1 MKKINVVILCLVAII
16 VSSLGTFYL
25 SNIVQIKNNDKVI
38 ISSSDYDL
46 LVNIKNNFEKEIEL
60 QGYIERNFYFDY
72 DEEKFQEYMLKGLFE
87 SLDDPYSVYMSKE
100 EYLDF
105 QVSGEG
111 EYSGIGVLMSLN
123 EDDQVVVI
131 SPIEDTPAHEAG
143 ILSGD
148 IIAKVGEIYAGKEN
162 FREIADMIKGE
173 VGTDV
178 ELTILREGED
188 EPLVFNIERKVVKL
202 KAVKSRIIDEDIG
215 YIKITLF
222 DTDVYSEFKKNFE
235 DLESK
240 NIKKLIIDLR
250 GNPGGNVEEVRK
262 IADYLLGK
270 QIIFYTETKNG
281 EKEEFYSDSSKVDLP
296 FVVLVN
302 GGSASASEILAGA
315 VKDTKA
321 GKIIGTKTFGKG
333 IIQILRPLPD
343 GDAFK
348 LTVSGY
354 FTPNGTS
361 IHGVGIEP
369 DILVEQAEGYDEIE
383 EPTDKDDVQL
393 QKAIEELK

>member
-1 MKKINVVILCLVAII
+1 MKKINVVILCLVSII

-38 ISSSDYDL
+38 ISSSDYDTL
-46 LVNIKNNFEKEIEL
+46 IKIKNDFEKEIEL

-72 DEEKFQEYMLKGLFE
+72 DKEKFHEYMRKGLFE
-87 SLDDPYSVYMSKE
+87 ALDDPYSMYMSAE

-105 QVSGEG
+105 QVSSEG
-111 EYSGIGVLMSLN
+111 EYSGIGVLMSIN
-123 EDDQVVVI
+123 DDDQVVVI
-131 SPIEDTPAHEAG
+131 SPIEDTPAYEAG

-148 IIAKVGEIYAGKEN
+148 VIAKVGEVFASKEN
-162 FREIADMIKGE
+162 FKDIADMIKGDA
-173 VGTDV
+173 GTHV
-178 ELTILREGED
+178 ELTILREGEE
-188 EPLVFNIERKVVKL
+188 EPLVFSVERKVVKL
-202 KAVKSRIIDEDIG
+202 KAVKSRVLEGDIG

-235 DLESK
+235 ELKAK

-250 GNPGGNVEEVRK
+250 GNPGGNVEEVK
-262 IADYLLGK
+262 EIADYLLGK

-281 EKEEFYSDSSKVDLP
+281 DKEEFYSDSSKIDLP
-296 FVVLVN
+296 FVILVN

-333 IIQILRPLPD
+333 IIQILRPLMD

-369 DILVEQAEGYDEIE
+369 DILIEQADGYEDIE
-383 EPTDKDDVQL
+383 KPTDKDDLQL
-393 QKAIEELK
+393 QKAIEELN

>member
-16 VSSLGTFYL
+16 VSSVGTFYL
-25 SNIVQIKNNDKVI
+25 SNIVQIKNNDKVV

-46 LVNIKNNFEKEIEL
+46 LINIKNNFEKEIEL

-87 SLDDPYSVYMSKE
+87 SLDDPYSLYMSEK

-123 EDDQVVVI
+123 DDDQVVII
-131 SPIEDTPAHEAG
+131 SPVEDTPAYEAG

-148 IIAKVGEIYAGKEN
+148 IIAKVGEVYAGKEN
-162 FREIADMIKGE
+162 FREIADMIKGD
-173 VGTDV
+173 VGTEV
-178 ELTILREGED
+178 ELTILREGE
-188 EPLVFNIERKVVKL
+188 EKPLVFNIERKVVKL
-202 KAVKSRIIDEDIG
+202 KAVKSRVIDEDIG

-222 DTDVYSEFKKNFE
+222 DTDVYSEFKKNFK

-250 GNPGGNVEEVRK
+250 GNPGGNVEEVKK

-281 EKEEFYSDSSKVDLP
+281 EKEEFYSDSSKIDLP
-296 FVVLVN
+296 FVILVN

-333 IIQILRPLPD
+333 IIQILKPLPD

-369 DILVEQAEGYDEIE
+369 DILVEPAEGYDEIE
-383 EPTDKDDVQL
+383 EPTDKDDLQL
-393 QKAIEELK
+393 QKAIEELQ